1 MLLLTAFEP
10 FDGTGLNS
18 SEQALQEFLRRHPSE
33 IGGVPVASTIL
44 PVAFDEDVRA
54 LRGFC
59 ESLPEPPRAILHLG
73 QTHEG
78 IVAVEER
85 AVNQRLP
92 DDTRDEGTWD
102 EHIPIFPSAPPFLAS
117 TFPAQAILSALHL
130 ADVPARLSADAGT
143 YLCNH
148 ILFRS
153 LHQAASEGEPQ
164 CVGFLHLPR
173 LSEQLAP
180 GEEPASLPLQ
190 VLARAVEAAC
200 RAMTAQM

>member
-1 MLLLTAFEP
+1 MLLLTSFEP

-18 SEQALQEFLRRHPSE
+18 SELALREFLRLHPSE
-33 IGGVPVASTIL
+33 IGGVPLASTIL
-44 PVAFDEDVRA
+44 PVAFGEDVRA
-54 LRGFC
+54 LRRFC
-59 ESLPEPPRAILHLG
+59 ESLAQSPRAILHLG
-73 QTHEG
+73 QTHESV
-78 IVAVEER
+78 VAVEER

-92 DDTRDEGTWD
+92 GTRDWSTKD
-102 EHIPIFPSAPPFLAS
+102 EHIAICSGASPFLAS

-130 ADVPARLSADAGT
+130 ADVPARLSTDAGT

-153 LHQAASEGEPQ
+153 LHQAVSEGEPQ

-180 GEEPASLPLQ
+180 GEKPASLPLQ

>member
-18 SEQALQEFLRRHPSE
+18 SEQALREFLRLHPSE
-33 IGGVPVASTIL
+33 IGGVAVASTIL

-54 LRGFC
+54 LHHFC
-59 ESLPEPPRAILHLG
+59 ESLAGPPRAILHLG

-78 IVAVEER
+78 VVAVEER
-85 AVNQRLP
+85 AVNLRLP
-92 DDTRDEGTWD
+92 GTRDWGTKD
-102 EHIPIFPSAPPFLAS
+102 EHIAICSGAPRFLAS
-117 TFPAQAILSALHL
+117 TFPAQAILSALES
-130 ADVPARLSADAGT
+130 AGVPARLSTDAGT

-153 LHQAASEGEPQ
+153 LHRAASEGEPQ
-164 CVGFLHLPR
+164 SVGFLHLPR
-173 LSEQLAP
+173 LSEQLGP

-200 RAMTAQM
+200 RAMAAQM